1 MAGASVAS
9 VTRAAFG
16 PLGRS
21 LTARARGLYGRGRF
35 HGTVS
40 GHVDGT
46 TGYITLDHPGKQNA
60 ITVEM
65 YRGVPA
71 AVRQAS
77 GGRVLV
83 IRGSD
88 QAFSAGS
95 DISEFRRVRT
105 GAAAATAYS
114 LVESAASAALVS
126 APQPLLAC
134 IHGPCFGGGLN
145 LALAA
150 DIRFAAE
157 DATFCVPPARL
168 GIGYPRDLME
178 LLVRAVGSG
187 HAKELLLT
195 ARVVDARE
203 ALRLGLVNFVL
214 PKAELDAHV
223 HGAPPNA
230 LSRVACVRACA
241 CASICA
247 RRGVCACACA
257 CRARACITLALPPGT
272 DFSELTSAPEP

>member
-1 MAGASVAS
+1 MAAGASVAAS
-9 VTRAAFG
+9 VTRAALG
-16 PLGRS
+16 PLRRS
-21 LTARARGLYGRGRF
+21 LTARARGLCGRGRL

-71 AVRQAS
+71 AVLQAS

-150 DIRFAAE
+150 DIHALMLE
-157 DATFCVPPARL
+157 D
-168 GIGYPRDLME
+168 I
-178 LLVRAVGSG
+178 
-187 HAKELLLT
+187 
-195 ARVVDARE
+195 
-203 ALRLGLVNFVL
+203 
-214 PKAELDAHV
+214 
-223 HGAPPNA
+223 
-230 LSRVACVRACA
+230 CA
-241 CASICA
+241 CAALSTGVFGVFFVLVGAPAGAQSFGASEEGAIQGEEACMLQRKA
-247 RRGVCACACA
+247 DERWTAATEREIRR
-257 CRARACITLALPPGT
+257 
-272 DFSELTSAPEP
+272 

>member
-1 MAGASVAS
+1 M
-9 VTRAAFG
+9 
-16 PLGRS
+16 
-21 LTARARGLYGRGRF
+21 
-35 HGTVS
+35 
-40 GHVDGT
+40 DGT

-60 ITVEM
+60 ISVEM

-95 DISEFRRVRT
+95 DISEFKRVRT

-178 LLVRAVGSG
+178 LLVRAG
-187 HAKELLLT
+187 
-195 ARVVDARE
+195 
-203 ALRLGLVNFVL
+203 
-214 PKAELDAHV
+214 
-223 HGAPPNA
+223 
-230 LSRVACVRACA
+230 
-241 CASICA
+241 
-247 RRGVCACACA
+247 
-257 CRARACITLALPPGT
+257 
-272 DFSELTSAPEP
+272 